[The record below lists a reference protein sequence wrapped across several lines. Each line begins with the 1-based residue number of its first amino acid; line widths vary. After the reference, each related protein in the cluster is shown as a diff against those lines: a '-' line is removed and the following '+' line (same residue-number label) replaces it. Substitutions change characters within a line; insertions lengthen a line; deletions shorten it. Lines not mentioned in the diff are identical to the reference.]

1 MACFLGHDGGIHT
14 SAMDSPRY
22 VVVSDLSQQ
31 VWFLQG
37 QILVVVP
44 RSNSVG
50 PVTVTIIPC
59 KYPECLKKDKGIP
72 IYLGINQPEMCL
84 CCEDVG
90 GKPEL
95 QLKNQKI
102 MDLYN
107 QAKPVKPFLFY
118 HQRTGNTS
126 TFESVAFPGW
136 FIASSETNQPIFLT
150 SELGNIYN
158 TAFQLDFKEFSP
170 SSSSL

>member
-1 MACFLGHDGGIHT
+1 MACFLGRDGEVHT
-14 SAMDSPRY
+14 SAMDNPRHA
-22 VVVSDLSQQ
+22 VVSDLSQQ

-37 QILVVVP
+37 QTLMVVP
-44 RSNSVG
+44 RSNNVG
-50 PVTVTIIPC
+50 PVIVTVIPC
-59 KYPECLKKDKGIP
+59 KYLESLQKDKGSP
-72 IYLGINQPEMCL
+72 IYLGIKQPEMCL

-118 HQRTGNTS
+118 HETTGRIS

-136 FIASSETNQPIFLT
+136 FIASSETRQPIFLT
-150 SELGNIYN
+150 SELGNMYN
-158 TAFQLDFKEFSP
+158 IGFQLDFKV
-170 SSSSL
+170 